1 MSFFSKNSKNK
12 LFKVLSLK
20 IQGEFQYILARETKS
35 EMVLASH
42 KIKFLI
48 NQCLHMDSDHAK
60 VMLVQEYGR
69 KLNYRWGDIT
79 E

>member
-1 MSFFSKNSKNK
+1 MSSFSKNSQNK
-12 LFKVLSLK
+12 LFKLLSLE

-48 NQCLHMDSDHAK
+48 NQCLHMDSYHAK
-60 VMLVQEYGR
+60 VMLVQEYSR
-69 KLNYRWGDIT
+69 KLNYGWGDIN